1 MTNKLGS
8 ANPKRIS
15 SLKKNCKIE
24 EIYNYHKVPN
34 LYETSGQ
41 PTRNQFK
48 LLIEEDYEIVI
59 NLAQESVVGKVA
71 FNEKNILESS
81 KIEYIHIPVDFDN
94 PKESDFEKFVSIIK
108 KYKNKKLFVHCAA
121 NMRVS
126 AFTYRYRRDIL
137 NLEHNEIIKD
147 LEKIWKPNKV
157 WKSFLNL

>member
-1 MTNKLGS
+1 M
-8 ANPKRIS
+8 
-15 SLKKNCKIE
+15 IE

-94 PKESDFEKFVSIIK
+94 PKESDFEK
-108 KYKNKKLFVHCAA
+108 KYINLLKAGGSKSYNELLKPLNF
-121 NMRVS
+121 
-126 AFTYRYRRDIL
+126 DIT
-137 NLEHNEIIKD
+137 K
-147 LEKIWKPNKV
+147 EKFSP
-157 WKSFLNL
+157 

>member
-8 ANPKRIS
+8 ANPNRIKG
-15 SLKKNCKIE
+15 LKSDSKVKN
-24 EIYNYHKVPN
+24 IYKYYKVPG

-41 PTRNQFK
+41 PTRNQLK
-48 LLIEEDYEIVI
+48 LLVEKDYEVVI
-59 NLAQESVVGKVA
+59 NLAQNSTIGKVA
-71 FNEKNILESS
+71 FNEESILEESN
-81 KIEYIHIPVDFDN
+81 IRYIHIPVDFDN
-94 PKESDFEKFVSIIK
+94 PKESDFENFVSIIK

-137 NLEHNEIIKD
+137 NLKHDEIIKD

>member
-8 ANPKRIS
+8 ANPNRI
-15 SLKKNCKIE
+15 KGFENNNKVEN
-24 EIYNYHKVPN
+24 IYNYYKVPG

-41 PTRNQFK
+41 PTSSQLK
-48 LLIEEDYEIVI
+48 LLIKKGYEVII
-59 NLAQESVVGKVA
+59 NLAQDSIVGKVA
-71 FNEKNILESS
+71 FNQESILEESN
-81 KIEYIHIPVDFDN
+81 IRYIHIPVDFDN
-94 PKESDFEKFVSIIK
+94 PKESDFENFVSIIK

-137 NLEHNEIIKD
+137 NLKHDEIIKD

>member
-8 ANPKRIS
+8 ANPNRI
-15 SLKKNCKIE
+15 KGFENNNKVEN
-24 EIYNYHKVPN
+24 IYNYYKVPG

-41 PTRNQFK
+41 PTSSQLK
-48 LLIEEDYEIVI
+48 LLVKKGYEVII
-59 NLAQESVVGKVA
+59 NLAQDSIVGKVA
-71 FNEKNILESS
+71 FNQESILEESN
-81 KIEYIHIPVDFDN
+81 IRYIHIPVDFDN

-137 NLEHNEIIKD
+137 NLKHDEIIKD

>member
-8 ANPKRIS
+8 ANPNRILG
-15 SLKKNCKIE
+15 LKKNHKIE
-24 EIYNYHKVPN
+24 HIYNYYKVPN

-41 PTRNQFK
+41 PTRNQLK
-48 LLIEEDYEIVI
+48 LLIEKGYEIVI
-59 NLAQESVVGKVA
+59 NLAQKSIVGKVA

-108 KYKNKKLFVHCAA
+108 KYKSKKLFVHCAA

-126 AFTYRYRRDIL
+126 AFTYKYRRDIL
-137 NLEHNEIIKD
+137 NLKHNEIIKD

>member
-8 ANPKRIS
+8 ANPNRI
-15 SLKKNCKIE
+15 KGFENNNKVEN
-24 EIYNYHKVPN
+24 IYNYYKVPG

-41 PTRNQFK
+41 PTSSQLK
-48 LLIEEDYEIVI
+48 LLIKKGYEVII
-59 NLAQESVVGKVA
+59 NLAQDSIVGKVA
-71 FNEKNILESS
+71 FNQESILEESN
-81 KIEYIHIPVDFDN
+81 IRYIHIPVDFDN

-137 NLEHNEIIKD
+137 NLKHDEIIKD

>member
-8 ANPKRIS
+8 ANPNRI
-15 SLKKNCKIE
+15 KGFENNNKVEN
-24 EIYNYHKVPN
+24 IYNYYKVPG

-41 PTRNQFK
+41 PTSSQLK
-48 LLIEEDYEIVI
+48 LLVKKGYEVII
-59 NLAQESVVGKVA
+59 NLAQDSIVGKVA
-71 FNEKNILESS
+71 FNQESILEESN
-81 KIEYIHIPVDFDN
+81 IRYIHIPVDFDN
-94 PKESDFEKFVSIIK
+94 PKESDFENFVSIIK

-137 NLEHNEIIKD
+137 NLKHDEIIKD

>member
-8 ANPKRIS
+8 ANPNRI
-15 SLKKNCKIE
+15 KGFENNNKVEN
-24 EIYNYHKVPN
+24 IYNYYKVPG

-41 PTRNQFK
+41 PTSSQLK
-48 LLIEEDYEIVI
+48 LLIKKGYEVII
-59 NLAQESVVGKVA
+59 NLAQDSIVGKVA
-71 FNEKNILESS
+71 FNQESILEESN
-81 KIEYIHIPVDFDN
+81 IRYIHIPVDFDN

>member
-8 ANPKRIS
+8 ANPNRIKG
-15 SLKKNCKIE
+15 LKSDSEVEN
-24 EIYNYHKVPN
+24 IYNYYKVPG

-41 PTRNQFK
+41 PTSNQLK
-48 LLIEEDYEIVI
+48 LLVEKDYEVVI
-59 NLAQESVVGKVA
+59 NLAQNSTIGKVA
-71 FNEKNILESS
+71 FNEESILEESN
-81 KIEYIHIPVDFDN
+81 IRYIHIPVDFDN
-94 PKESDFEKFVSIIK
+94 PKESDFENFVSIIK

-137 NLEHNEIIKD
+137 NLKHDEIIKD

>member
-8 ANPKRIS
+8 ANPNRI
-15 SLKKNCKIE
+15 KGFENNNKVEN
-24 EIYNYHKVPN
+24 IYNYYKVPG

-41 PTRNQFK
+41 PTSSQLK
-48 LLIEEDYEIVI
+48 LLIKKGYEVII
-59 NLAQESVVGKVA
+59 NLAQDSIVGKVA
-71 FNEKNILESS
+71 FNEEGILESS
-81 KIEYIHIPVDFDN
+81 GIIYIHIPVDFDN
-94 PKESDFEKFVSIIK
+94 PKESDFENFVSIIK

-137 NLEHNEIIKD
+137 NLKHDEIIKD